1 MRDTLPEE
9 IRALIGNRELE
20 RLTIGRSDAQTYKV
34 GDRYL
39 KIAPRDSLSRS
50 AKMQQYLSTKGFTA
64 PVPVFVQDAEKDY
77 VLAEGVEGIDATAYA
92 GDKAQLCWE
101 MGRAIRRLHDTQASD
116 CPYPDATELLIKGYE
131 KDEGRPFDGDTSVL
145 ERNTLIHGDC
155 CLPNLIFRDGVFEGF
170 IDFDCAGLGDR
181 HIDLASILWSTHY
194 NLKTDE
200 YDDILLSAYGKEKID
215 AGKLELCTRLLGYDK
230 I

>member
-1 MRDTLPEE
+1 MRESLPKE
-9 IRALIGNRELE
+9 IEALIGNREMQQM
-20 RLTIGRSDAQTYKV
+20 TIGRSDANTYRV
-34 GDRYL
+34 GECYL
-39 KIAPRDSLSRS
+39 KIAPKDSLSRS

-64 PVPVFVQDAEKDY
+64 PVLAFVQDAEKDY
-77 VLAEGVEGIDATAYA
+77 VLAKGVEGIDATKF
-92 GDKAQLCWE
+92 GSDKAQLCRE
-101 MGRAIRRLHDTQASD
+101 MGRAIRRLHDTQARD
-116 CPYPDATELLIKGYE
+116 CPFADATELLIKGYE
-131 KDEGRPFDGDTSVL
+131 KDEGKPFDGDTSVL

-155 CLPNLIFRDGVFEGF
+155 CLPNFIFKDSVFEGF

-194 NLKTDE
+194 NLNTDE